1 MTEEGCCH
9 RPRLSL
15 AAAVLLYTLDTS
27 AGQSI
32 TAHASSGAIINVLPE
47 PAIGDQ
53 VYSDRAYAFTSLG
66 SFADTGM
73 YHVQAPNNDK
83 DTPSGAVMWTLTAA
97 SPVTIYLDFWRTDT
111 QIASLGAT
119 DWLLSPTSQW
129 VNRSDMEGSAF
140 SGPWAD
146 TFFNEGPGRV
156 FSRTFDAGVIEIMGN
171 GGGKAG
177 TFFIFVDVHQNLALN
192 RPTAK
197 SSNTHSS
204 PSARAVDGDSNSHWF
219 QGNSCTET
227 QTGSGTS
234 NPWWS
239 VDLGSS
245 FALSLVKIVHRTDC
259 CKARM
264 NGAMVYSTDEN
275 SVTSAMQGTACGT
288 STHSSGGPETI
299 QCSASATPGRHVF
312 VVIPGDGKIVQ
323 MCEFEAYGQ
332 LVRPIP
338 LYVDTQA
345 GSDEANGLTP
355 GSAFATQSAC
365 REALQNGEGHVCRW
379 STGSEG
385 QTQWELTTSILP

>member
-1 MTEEGCCH
+1 MSKKRKGFRIEKD
-9 RPRLSL
+9 SL
-15 AAAVLLYTLDTS
+15 GEVYVPNSALYGAQTQRAIENFPISGIKMNFPFTNSFIDSLGIIKDAAA
-27 AGQSI
+27 
-32 TAHASSGAIINVLPE
+32 
-47 PAIGDQ
+47 
-53 VYSDRAYAFTSLG
+53 RANKSLG
-66 SFADTGM
+66 
-73 YHVQAPNNDK
+73 
-83 DTPSGAVMWTLTAA
+83 
-97 SPVTIYLDFWRTDT
+97 
-111 QIASLGAT
+111 
-119 DWLLSPTSQW
+119 LLSSKKANAISKAAKEVWQSKHNDQFPI
-129 VNRSDMEGSAF
+129 D
-140 SGPWAD
+140 
-146 TFFNEGPGRV
+146 V
-156 FSRTFDAGVIEIMGN
+156 F
-171 GGGKAG
+171 
-177 TFFIFVDVHQNLALN
+177 
-192 RPTAK
+192 
-197 SSNTHSS
+197 
-204 PSARAVDGDSNSHWF
+204 
-219 QGNSCTET
+219 

-299 QCSASATPGRHVF
+299 QCPASATPGRHVF